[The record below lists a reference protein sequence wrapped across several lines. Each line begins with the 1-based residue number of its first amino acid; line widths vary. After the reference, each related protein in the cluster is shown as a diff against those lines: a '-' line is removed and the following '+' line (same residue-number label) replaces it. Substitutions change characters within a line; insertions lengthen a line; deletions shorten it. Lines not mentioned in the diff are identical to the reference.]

1 MNKYCHEDESID
13 LFVTCCVWMQRISAY
28 YDLCV
33 MQRISTDYDLC
44 VWLFKGKKSITN
56 CVLLAH
62 CPD

>member
-1 MNKYCHEDESID
+1 MNKYCHEYESID
-13 LFVTCCVWMQRISAY
+13 LFVTYCVWMQRISAY
-28 YDLCV
+28 
-33 MQRISTDYDLC
+33 YDLC